1 MHHKRQNS
9 DPNRRNNLNLYSK
22 TTPLEK
28 LSTSKNNELNN
39 TLNVKENFIKN
50 SNSNK
55 EKM

>member
-39 TLNVKENFIKN
+39 TFNVKENFIKN
-50 SNSNK
+50 
-55 EKM
+55 